1 MARIEE
7 HAVIAVP
14 PADVFD
20 YRLDFGSNLAACNP
34 HVREVVQIEGDG
46 PGVGSKYRVR
56 VRLGGFHGRQH
67 DLWTEAV
74 RASKVCDIAEAFIH
88 AHETVSFEAVA
99 LSGGRTG
106 TQVRFLVVSSSA
118 WLGGADL
125 RRCPRTVSNS
135 TSGAHRAEV
144 DAPGPRS
151 ATHH

>member
-56 VRLGGFHGRQH
+56 VRLGPGFTA
-67 DLWTEAV
+67 DSTICVTEAV

-106 TQVRFLVVSSSA
+106 TQVRFLVVSS
-118 WLGGADL
+118 
-125 RRCPRTVSNS
+125 PRGLV
-135 TSGAHRAEV
+135 ARIF
-144 DAPGPRS
+144 DAVLVPFL
-151 ATHH
+151 T